1 MVDKLKVINF
11 LQDFGCAKLNQLQ
24 ILSGDKNNNFNN
36 VLHSNMV
43 SKKGD
48 VFVHNTRK
56 INDKMLIALDIL
68 CKYKGKFIK
77 FYQGYEPIFITFLTN
92 ENLLYHIIVADE
104 ENKKGIVKLVNSYPL
119 SLPKADRLI
128 LAFPDRGELENID
141 CDIPFLYCTYP
152 DLDVVNDEITEDEYD
167 EYFLEN
173 E

>member
-11 LQDFGCAKLNQLQ
+11 LQDFGCARLDQLQ
-24 ILSGDKNNNFNN
+24 KLYNAPEDNFKNILTG
-36 VLHSNMV
+36 NMV
-43 SKKGD
+43 SRKGD
-48 VFVHNTRK
+48 VFVHNTKK
-56 INDKMLIALDIL
+56 IDDKMLIALDIL

-141 CDIPFLYCTYP
+141 CDIPFLYTSYP
-152 DLDVVNDEITEDEYD
+152 DLEVLNDE
-167 EYFLEN
+167 
-173 E
+173 